1 MPSWLCATPSFLERH
16 SVRTVEDLDK
26 VPLLGCSHWV
36 APFLIAPAVD
46 PLLPVRRDLRMAV
59 NFNSVQGLRD
69 AVLEDTGVG
78 ASLPAYTVAT
88 DIVKG
93 RMVRVLP
100 ELTGPS
106 LKFRLVR
113 QKTDIRVPEVERFAR
128 WLVESWRRDMVF
140 PSA

>member
-1 MPSWLCATPSFLERH
+1 
-16 SVRTVEDLDK
+16 
-26 VPLLGCSHWV
+26 
-36 APFLIAPAVD
+36 
-46 PLLPVRRDLRMAV
+46 MAV
-59 NFNSVQGLRD
+59 NLNSVQGLRD

-78 ASLPAYTVAT
+78 ASRPAYTVAT

-100 ELTGPS
+100 ELIGPS

-113 QKTDIRVPEVERFAR
+113 QKTDIPVPEVERFAR

>member
-1 MPSWLCATPSFLERH
+1 
-16 SVRTVEDLDK
+16 
-26 VPLLGCSHWV
+26 
-36 APFLIAPAVD
+36 
-46 PLLPVRRDLRMAV
+46 MAV

-78 ASLPAYTVAT
+78 AS
-88 DIVKG
+88 I
-93 RMVRVLP
+93 P

-106 LKFRLVR
+106 LMVRLVR
-113 QKTDIRVPEVERFAR
+113 QKTDIPVPEVERFAR